1 MASAVSVLYRSFR
14 HERASLFGEKDA
26 RKGAFSD
33 FRIFSFSDH
42 AAYIPMEKTT
52 ASSMRI
58 QLVMKREYMT
68 DMTPTSTVSVS
79 ASARPSPTGMKSQAA
94 WQLRA
99 NSPTRARE
107 GEILPAAISAPM
119 MPPRIWEMTAP
130 GPRMADRPGME
141 QMMPSTRSPGMEPSR
156 GWSSVEKK
164 VPKPVPL
171 MIPISMA
178 LTMERI
184 PGSVKQMGKRGY
196 TVMTQKEESL
206 FQGKDIDAWAVYIM
220 SRLYARFKYF
230 VLANGECWFENGNDA
245 FHVCVF
251 EAPLYGFII
260 EYAEGRTEDK
270 LGMAEDGDQYPLFD
284 YDTPEEML
292 QAMCEEIEGNKSN

>member
-52 ASSMRI
+52 ASSTRI

-141 QMMPSTRSPGMEPSR
+141 QMMPS
-156 GWSSVEKK
+156 K

>member
-1 MASAVSVLYRSFR
+1 
-14 HERASLFGEKDA
+14 
-26 RKGAFSD
+26 
-33 FRIFSFSDH
+33 
-42 AAYIPMEKTT
+42 
-52 ASSMRI
+52 
-58 QLVMKREYMT
+58 
-68 DMTPTSTVSVS
+68 
-79 ASARPSPTGMKSQAA
+79 
-94 WQLRA
+94 
-99 NSPTRARE
+99 
-107 GEILPAAISAPM
+107 
-119 MPPRIWEMTAP
+119 
-130 GPRMADRPGME
+130 
-141 QMMPSTRSPGMEPSR
+141 
-156 GWSSVEKK
+156 
-164 VPKPVPL
+164 
-171 MIPISMA
+171 
-178 LTMERI
+178 
-184 PGSVKQMGKRGY
+184 MGKRGY

>member
-1 MASAVSVLYRSFR
+1 M
-14 HERASLFGEKDA
+14 
-26 RKGAFSD
+26 
-33 FRIFSFSDH
+33 
-42 AAYIPMEKTT
+42 
-52 ASSMRI
+52 
-58 QLVMKREYMT
+58 
-68 DMTPTSTVSVS
+68 
-79 ASARPSPTGMKSQAA
+79 
-94 WQLRA
+94 
-99 NSPTRARE
+99 
-107 GEILPAAISAPM
+107 
-119 MPPRIWEMTAP
+119 
-130 GPRMADRPGME
+130 
-141 QMMPSTRSPGMEPSR
+141 
-156 GWSSVEKK
+156 
-164 VPKPVPL
+164 PL

-196 TVMTQKEESL
+196 IVMTQKEESL